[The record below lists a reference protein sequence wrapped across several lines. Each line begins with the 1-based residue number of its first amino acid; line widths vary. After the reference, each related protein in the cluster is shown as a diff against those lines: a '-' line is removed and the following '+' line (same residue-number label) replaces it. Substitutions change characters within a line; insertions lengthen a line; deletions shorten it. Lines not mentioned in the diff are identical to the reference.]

1 MKNSEAVQYWNTRP
15 EDAVYSVVT
24 LPQSLQGTD
33 DMHREAIPADE
44 LSKLFSACGDAK
56 LIEFAG
62 LYALMQLMHR
72 FSGNRCTGIR
82 VALKNNAVLPL
93 IMEVPAEMSVK
104 DAVRT
109 VFGEYKQLYM
119 AGQLTTEANL
129 RYIPRKDEILDPAGI
144 RYSFSEQSV
153 DLPEQSEFLH
163 LSKESVTLQAKAAP
177 AYLQNALTL
186 YKAMLADVLSGLK
199 GLSQTGLLAAY
210 ENRVRALGCGET
222 QNPADF
228 HAYTAFAEA
237 AARFPDAEALV
248 CGAERFSY
256 RELHQAILTA
266 AESYR
271 KQGVKQGDIVPLVTD
286 HNSQTIIRLY
296 AIWSL
301 GAIYAPLS
309 VTQSAQKQQL
319 IRDEI
324 AAIRLTPEER
334 SAKSHLIFTS
344 GTTGKPKA
352 VLIDRVGFGNLCNW
366 YADTFAFGQQ
376 SSSLLMTN
384 FLFDASVKNLV
395 TPLITGGKLVIP
407 DCELYDIDRM
417 RQIIQREQ
425 VTHINTVP
433 SLLDQLTEQAEAAEL
448 RSLEW
453 VILGGESYHIRI
465 EKMQQLPCKIA
476 NVYGPTEA
484 TDLATCCII
493 SDKTCTHVPI
503 GKPIRNKQI
512 RILDAHNQLC
522 PLYVKGEIT
531 IGGCGVADQYYN
543 VDKHEVFLTDPQLG
557 NLYRTGDFGMLD
569 SDGNIWYMG
578 RKDHQVKLHG
588 QRIELEELEHIGRE
602 LPAVE
607 SIAAVLQNE
616 QLLIC
621 YTEKEP
627 IPKETLKACYARKL
641 SRNLQPN
648 DFIRFDRMPL
658 TANGKIDRKKLA
670 EMLGDRQE
678 NPDLVLPQTPA
689 EIAVAQAWSAALG
702 KDEISVDK
710 PFFEA
715 GGSSLLL
722 NKLKHE
728 LDKRLPNQLTITD
741 FFECTTIRKIAERIS
756 QT

>member
-15 EDAVYSVVT
+15 DDAVRTVVT

-33 DMHREAIPADE
+33 DMHRETIRIEE
-44 LSKLFSACGDAK
+44 LSELLSACGDAK

-62 LYALMQLMHR
+62 LYALMQLMYR
-72 FSGNRCTGIR
+72 FSGKRCTGIR
-82 VALKNNAVLPL
+82 VALKNNMVLPL
-93 IMEVPAEMSVK
+93 IIEVPTEMSVK

-129 RYIPRKDEILDPAGI
+129 RYIPRKDEILDQNGI

-153 DLPEQSEFLH
+153 DLPVQSEFLH
-163 LSKESVTLQAKAAP
+163 LSKETVTLQAKADP
-177 AYLQNALTL
+177 DYLQNALAL
-186 YKAMLADVLSGLK
+186 YQAMLADVLSGLK
-199 GLSQTGLLAAY
+199 GLARTTLYSTY
-210 ENRVRALGCGET
+210 ENRVLALGCGET
-222 QNPADF
+222 QIPADF
-228 HAYTAFAEA
+228 HAYTAFAET
-237 AARFPDAEALV
+237 AARFPDADALV
-248 CGAERFSY
+248 CGTERFSY
-256 RELHQAILTA
+256 RELHRAILNA
-266 AESYR
+266 ADSYR
-271 KQGVKQGDIVPLVTD
+271 KQGVQQGDIVPLVTD
-286 HNSQTIIRLY
+286 HDSRTIISLY
-296 AIWSL
+296 AIWLL
-301 GAIYAPLS
+301 GAVYAPLS

-352 VLIDRVGFGNLCNW
+352 VLIDWVGFGNLCNW

-433 SLLDQLTEQAEAAEL
+433 SLLDQLTEQAETAEL
-448 RSLEW
+448 QSLKW
-453 VILGGESYHIRI
+453 VILGGESYRIRM
-465 EKMQQLPCKIA
+465 EKMLQLPCKIA

-484 TDLATCCII
+484 TDLATCCVI
-493 SDKTCTHVPI
+493 SDKKCTHVPI

-512 RILDAHNQLC
+512 RILDEHNQLC

-531 IGGCGVADQYYN
+531 IGGCGVADRYFN
-543 VDKHEVFLTDPQLG
+543 VDKHEVFLTDLKLG
-557 NLYRTGDFGMLD
+557 KLYRTGDFGMMD
-569 SDGNIWYMG
+569 AAGNVWYMG
-578 RKDHQVKLHG
+578 RKDHQIKLHG
-588 QRIELEELEHIGRE
+588 QRIELEELEHIGRD

-607 SIAAVLQNE
+607 SIAAVLQNK

-627 IPKETLKACYARKL
+627 IPKEKLKACYARKL

-648 DFIRFDRMPL
+648 DFVRFARMPL

-670 EMLGDRQE
+670 EMLNDRQE
-678 NPDLVLPQTPA
+678 NPHVVLPQTPT

-702 KDEISVDK
+702 KDEISIDR

-728 LDKRLPNQLTITD
+728 LDKRIPNQLVITD

-756 QT
+756 QV